1 MASGRRTAFWVL
13 GAALAGGAALVGAVY
28 LFQRNLLYF
37 PDTDRPDAKR
47 LGLSVVREIELA
59 TGDGLRLLAWY
70 VPPGTGRAV
79 IAYLHGN
86 GGNIADRVDRLRRFV
101 DEGFGVLFLE
111 YRGYGGNAGS
121 PTEEGLFAD
130 ARAGLDFLAAEGVE
144 PDRIILFGESL
155 GTGVAIRMA
164 SERPV
169 AMLLLESPYTSIAAV
184 ARWHYPFLPVDLL
197 LKDRFDSL
205 SRIGAVR
212 APLLVMQGGL
222 DRVVP
227 PRSGRELFAAAP
239 EPKEIWIAPD
249 GGHNDLARFGALTT
263 AVDFIRR
270 HTPAG

>member
-1 MASGRRTAFWVL
+1 MASGRRAAFWLL
-13 GAALAGGAALVGAVY
+13 GAALTGGAALLGVFY

-37 PDTDRPDAKR
+37 PDTDRPDARELK
-47 LGLSVVREIELA
+47 LPAVREVELA
-59 TGDGLRLLAWY
+59 TSDGLRLLAWY
-70 VPPGTGRAV
+70 VPPRPGRKV

-86 GGNIADRVDRLRRFV
+86 GGNIADRADRLHRFAE
-101 DEGFGVLFLE
+101 EGFGVLLVE

-130 ARAGLDFLAAEGVE
+130 ARAGLDFLAVEGVP
-144 PDRIILFGESL
+144 PDRIVLFGESL
-155 GTGVAIRMA
+155 GTGVAVRMA
-164 SERPV
+164 SERAV

-205 SRIGAVR
+205 SRIAGVR
-212 APLLVMQGGL
+212 APLFVMQGGR
-222 DRVVP
+222 DGVVP
-227 PRSGRELFAAAP
+227 PQSGRELFAAAP

-249 GGHNDLARFGALTT
+249 GGHNDLTSFGALTA

-270 HTPAG
+270 HAPAG